1 MPSDEGPAVDLA
13 ERVDP
18 TVDISQGIYDT
29 LLVEDGA
36 VIDIDAHLAR
46 LDASVRSI
54 YGSTIRAGLDEA
66 VLRRASGLTGR
77 QRLRIDAVPHDGEV
91 RVTMSSRT
99 IDDDAVSWTLEPR
112 TIAGGFGQHKWADR
126 SALEHDRAP
135 DRDLLLVAEDG
146 AVLETARASVFV
158 VHDDGVHTPPVD
170 DRILPGTARA
180 RIIEILRDAG
190 VPVFQRRLTLDDLS
204 RATEVFVA
212 NSLRGVVP
220 VRSVE
225 GVGEWKVG
233 RTTEW
238 LRDELW
244 SFWRGPVPRREAP
257 GGSSATEGAKVLF
270 IDNYDSFVYNLVQYV
285 GELGATAEVVR
296 NDAITVDELVAAR
309 ERGDFTHLIVSPGP
323 GTPADAGISIE
334 AIRRLG
340 PTTPTLGVC
349 LGHQAIG
356 EVYGATVVRAPEIVH
371 GKPSLVHHDGLGVYA
386 GLPTPLVCARYHS
399 LVIDPATLP
408 DELEATA
415 HTASGIL
422 MGVRHRT
429 HPVEGVQ
436 MHPESILTARGHEM
450 LQSFLADLDIA
461 SNHSLC

>member
-1 MPSDEGPAVDLA
+1 M
-13 ERVDP
+13 
-18 TVDISQGIYDT
+18 
-29 LLVEDGA
+29 
-36 VIDIDAHLAR
+36 
-46 LDASVRSI
+46 
-54 YGSTIRAGLDEA
+54 
-66 VLRRASGLTGR
+66 
-77 QRLRIDAVPHDGEV
+77 
-91 RVTMSSRT
+91 
-99 IDDDAVSWTLEPR
+99 
-112 TIAGGFGQHKWADR
+112 
-126 SALEHDRAP
+126 
-135 DRDLLLVAEDG
+135 
-146 AVLETARASVFV
+146 
-158 VHDDGVHTPPVD
+158 
-170 DRILPGTARA
+170 
-180 RIIEILRDAG
+180 
-190 VPVFQRRLTLDDLS
+190 
-204 RATEVFVA
+204 
-212 NSLRGVVP
+212 
-220 VRSVE
+220 
-225 GVGEWKVG
+225 
-233 RTTEW
+233 
-238 LRDELW
+238 
-244 SFWRGPVPRREAP
+244 
-257 GGSSATEGAKVLF
+257 
-270 IDNYDSFVYNLVQYV
+270 DNYDSFVYNLVQYV

-296 NDAITVDELVAAR
+296 NDAITVDQLVAAR

-386 GLPTPLVCARYHS
+386 GLPSPLVCARYHS

-450 LQSFLADLDIA
+450 LQSFLAD
-461 SNHSLC
+461 SRHSE